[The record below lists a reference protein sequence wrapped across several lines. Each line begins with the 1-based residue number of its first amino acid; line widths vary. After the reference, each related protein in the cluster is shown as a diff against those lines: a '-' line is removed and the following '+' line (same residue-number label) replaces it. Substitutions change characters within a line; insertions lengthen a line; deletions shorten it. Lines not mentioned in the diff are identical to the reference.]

1 VIFSANVPNFQSQ
14 LFEARQ
20 RCMSGR
26 PRVYLAIGIFYET
39 ERLRAAANSLL
50 ASGFAPDK
58 LWQLVLRDSGSAGLG
73 NPGQKVAECHFE
85 LAPLPAE
92 MLVPTTGLNHDGEG
106 AELSD
111 LRLDVLMAG
120 NAGAEIGRHVEHGAT
135 VLVAGTEGAGLHD
148 KCVKLLLRHSL
159 HTVHSQEV
167 SLPR

>member
-1 VIFSANVPNFQSQ
+1 VISSANVPDFELQ

-50 ASGFAPDK
+50 DSGFASDR
-58 LWQLVLRDSGSAGLG
+58 LWQLVLRGSESAALRQS
-73 NPGQKVAECHFE
+73 GQKGAECRFE
-85 LAPLPAE
+85 LKPLPSAT
-92 MLVPTTGLNHDGEG
+92 LVATADRNANGET

-120 NAGAEIGRHVEHGAT
+120 NAGAEIARHVEHGAT
-135 VLVAGTEGAGLHD
+135 VLVAGTEGSDLHD
-148 KCVKLLLRHSL
+148 KCVKLLLHYSL

-167 SLPR
+167 SFPR